1 MKILL
6 SGGWTLG
13 GVTPLLALAEDMKDG
28 NDFLWIGTTG
38 GPERPVVTAAGMRF
52 VAISSG
58 KIRRYVSI
66 QNIIDLFRV
75 GLGSVQSFFI
85 LLRERPDVH
94 VTAGGFV
101 SVPVAVAGWILGVP
115 LVVHQEDLAPLRANL
130 LMSRV
135 AAAVTVTVAEAGTR
149 FARFH
154 PVVVGNPVRQALRSA
169 AQGNRDRLLAARERL
184 GLDPHR
190 PTLVVLGGGTGSLP
204 VNERLVA
211 ALPELLPHMQVYHV
225 SGKNKHVG
233 ADLDLPDQIA
243 RGYHEVEFVTT
254 GMEDVYAAADLVVSR
269 AGFGTLT
276 ELAVFK
282 RAALLIP
289 LPRSAQIENAE
300 FCLSHAAAEMLKE
313 AAATP
318 ELLTRVILQL
328 IRDTEQRQL
337 LGENLHRL
345 FGDGDPSRLAGV
357 VTGVAKTRKK

>member
-13 GVTPLLALAEDMKDG
+13 GVTPLLALAEAMKEG
-28 NDFLWIGTTG
+28 NEFLWIGTTG
-38 GPERPVVTAAGMRF
+38 GPERVVVSAAGMRF

-58 KIRRYVSI
+58 KIRRYASV
-66 QNIIDLFRV
+66 QNIVDVFRV
-75 GLGSVQSFFI
+75 GLGSIQSFFI

-101 SVPVAVAGWILGVP
+101 SVPVAVAGWVLGVP
-115 LVVHQEDLAPLRANL
+115 LVVHQEDISPLRANM

-135 AAAVTVTVAEAGTR
+135 AAAVTVTVAEAGVR

-154 PVVVGNPVRQALRSA
+154 PIVVGNPVRRALRSA
-169 AQGNRDRLLAARERL
+169 AEGDRDAVFAARERL

-190 PTLVVLGGGTGSLP
+190 PTVVVLGGGIGALP
-204 VNERLVA
+204 INERIA
-211 ALPELLPHMQVYHV
+211 AVLPQLLPHMQIFHVAGKGKEVRGSEGGYHV
-225 SGKNKHVG
+225 
-233 ADLDLPDQIA
+233 I
-243 RGYHEVEFVTT
+243 EFVTA
-254 GMEDVYAAADLVVSR
+254 GMEDLYLAADLVVSR

-282 RAALLIP
+282 RAAVLIP

-300 FCLSHAAAEMLKE
+300 FCVSHSAAEMLKE

-318 ELLTRVILQL
+318 ELLSRVILQL
-328 IRDTEQRQL
+328 MRDAEQRQL
-337 LGENLHRL
+337 FGENLRAL

-357 VTGVAKTRKK
+357 VAGVAKTNKK